1 MISALSVYLSG
12 EAVWRETF
20 RKYARQ
26 LGKAGISCVSEWVFE
41 EEDSAPDRLHLFA
54 LANLQ
59 NIRDADV
66 FVLFTEGLSSSG
78 EQNVEFG
85 YALAQ
90 GLVPIV
96 VGPQYGMFQ
105 NLPEVVQFNSWDK
118 EVMKLLTSLEPTGE
132 GAFH

>member
-12 EAVWRETF
+12 DVVWRKTF
-20 RKYARQ
+20 VKYARQ

-41 EEDSAPDRLHLFA
+41 EEESAPDYRLA

>member
-12 EAVWRETF
+12 GVVWRETF
-20 RKYARQ
+20 VKYARQ
-26 LGKAGISCVSEWVFE
+26 LGRAGISCVSEWIYE
-41 EEDSAPDRLHLFA
+41 EGESAPEDLLA
-54 LANLQ
+54 LSNLQ

-66 FVLFTEGLSSSG
+66 FILFTEGLSSSG

-105 NLPEVVQFNSWDK
+105 NLPEVVQFNLWDDG
-118 EVMKLLTSLEPTGE
+118 VMKLLTSLEPTGE
-132 GAFH
+132 GKFH

>member
-12 EAVWRETF
+12 DVVWRETF
-20 RKYARQ
+20 VKYARQ
-26 LGKAGISCVSEWVFE
+26 LGRAGISCVSEWIFE
-41 EEDSAPDRLHLFA
+41 EEEPTADYRLA

-66 FVLFTEGLSSSG
+66 FILFTAEASSSRDKD
-78 EQNVEFG
+78 VEFG

-96 VGPQYGMFQ
+96 VGPQYGIFQ
-105 NLPEVVQFNSWDK
+105 NLPEVVQFNAWDK
-118 EVMKLLTSLEPTGE
+118 EVMNLLTSLEPTGE

>member
-12 EAVWRETF
+12 DAVWRETF
-20 RKYARQ
+20 VKYARQ

-41 EEDSAPDRLHLFA
+41 ESESAPDHLLA

-105 NLPEVVQFNSWDK
+105 NLPEVVQFNLWDDG
-118 EVMKLLTSLEPTGE
+118 VMKLLTSLEPTGE
-132 GAFH
+132 GKFH

>member
-12 EAVWRETF
+12 DAVWRETF
-20 RKYARQ
+20 VKYARQ
-26 LGKAGISCVSEWVFE
+26 LGKAGISCVSDWIFE
-41 EEDSAPDRLHLFA
+41 EPDAIPEYNTA

-66 FVLFTEGLSSSG
+66 FVLFTEGMSSSG

-105 NLPEVVQFNSWDK
+105 NLPEVVQFNLWDDG
-118 EVMKLLTSLEPTGE
+118 VMKLLTSLEPTGE
-132 GAFH
+132 GKFH